1 MSSAMSSPAS
11 SVPGTPTRGRSPPLM
26 LTPRSKYKALLAGMD
41 SGSDDDDDDDKDIGE
56 LMRKAAEPPM
66 RMEKRKLFDEP
77 SEDEEDNT
85 SEEEEEEEEMIEDEP
100 VRPRGKLAAR
110 MMAAHINTKTTKAAE
125 KDGDAYERVRKSIF
139 GGESKK
145 EVAKEID
152 STPGNEQ
159 QNDNDDDDDD
169 DDIPLPTSRR
179 KMTPLKPSAQR
190 NSPNPASPS
199 SPSKPAPQSRSATPP
214 VIEKDSDSDALPANL
229 LGNDRFLALVARKR
243 KEREDKEAAEALKI
257 AARRATL
264 DAQRSPSE
272 DDDDDDDS
280 GANNV
285 ASQRAPTQRRAGKKA
300 LEEMHKET
308 QRMARSMQL
317 AHQARTRKK
326 ITKQSLFDKFNFRPE
341 QAEEPVDPRYVSA
354 ASHSPPADADCVEC
368 SPESIRPPTLGSPTV
383 RQNNHEATV
392 VDVDMDTEIPDV
404 EQIPKDGPP
413 PEQMDLDNETTPRPD
428 KGKGKAVVRV
438 IGDGPIPGKGKE
450 KVVKKES
457 PAPKKTQFKLPAVRV
472 ILPLQPASDS
482 DSDLEIV
489 ASVTPQSEHRKTL
502 QSLRAVRRASPPKMR
517 KIGQLTAKEL
527 RAELLLKGRQQAVQ
541 EREEQIQELKAKGI
555 IVLTA
560 QERANT
566 NNQVEDLLEKARLE
580 SLAIKRHEKKMEAK
594 EKGAVKK
601 EPGAGGG
608 EDDDD
613 EEEDDDWL
621 EEAEAGSVLDE
632 LSGEESEE
640 GGDGGDGEKAT
651 VGDFSDE
658 EKDSGE
664 DGDDGGNSTP
674 VFSLSSMYPR
684 EQASPSATPRL
695 SEIPAAYIDDEA
707 DDDDS
712 DSGEFAPLKKSQI
725 KKQQRKKMRVIE
737 DDSDD
742 DSDAAR
748 EQKEREQKSKI
759 PAIFQRADSEPAFPG
774 MGMTQLFAGTIGASG
789 EFQMQDSQEGIAA
802 LRRGARDMRPNSQ
815 MLDFDGPSQDISQ
828 PEISRLRLDYSQSQV
843 WPQEL
848 QESLPRV
855 VLDYEKE
862 SDVDDMPDPTQDA
875 GFEYGS
881 SQTAPPR
888 FTQSQED
895 VPDSSIS
902 TQVLDSQFGIHRKRR
917 GRLTRRETEFSDV
930 EEEEEAVERANDDE
944 EEGVEDLVENV
955 FDLMK
960 KASKK
965 KKPKRAP
972 VDMEKLKADTKGLVH
987 DQAEESEDEYAGIG
1001 GASDDEAD
1009 AGRDSEMEDLMDD
1022 TNNEVVDE
1030 ADIAAYYAE
1039 REKVQDE
1046 KDVNKLLKDLQ
1057 SGLLRKKRGAEFDL
1071 DDSDDDDDGE
1081 ARRRVKRR
1089 QMAKMRKELM
1099 KDGNIEKIASNPK
1112 RLAFLSAI
1120 EDRDRDEEMD
1130 FLDRGEEDLFVELG
1144 MVSQSLEVGE
1154 CLETSQSPDQGNSD
1168 NEASPTPGLIEEE
1181 DPESR
1186 SKEASREVTPLPI
1199 PQSRRP
1205 VRNKI
1210 SSLAHVRQVSLV
1222 PFMRV
1227 MAGD

>member
-1 MSSAMSSPAS
+1 MSSTMSSPAS
-11 SVPGTPTRGRSPPLM
+11 SVPGTPTRGRSPSPM
-26 LTPRSKYKALLAGMD
+26 LTPRSKYKALLADMED
-41 SGSDDDDDDDKDIGE
+41 SSDDDDDDDKDIGE
-56 LMRKAAEPPM
+56 LMRKAKEPPM
-66 RMEKRKLFDEP
+66 RMEERKLFDEP

-85 SEEEEEEEEMIEDEP
+85 SEEEGEEMIEDEP

-110 MMAAHINTKTTKAAE
+110 MMAAHIDTKTKKAAE
-125 KDGDAYERVRKSIF
+125 KDGGAYERVRKSIF
-139 GGESKK
+139 GGEHEK

-152 STPGNEQ
+152 STPKNEQ

-179 KMTPLKPSAQR
+179 KTTPLKPSAQR

-214 VIEKDSDSDALPANL
+214 VVGEDSDSDALPADL
-229 LGNDRFLALVARKR
+229 FGNDRFLALVARKR

-257 AARRATL
+257 ASRRAAL

-272 DDDDDDDS
+272 DDDDDS
-280 GANNV
+280 GADNV
-285 ASQRAPTQRRAGKKA
+285 ASQRAPTQRKAGKKA

-341 QAEEPVDPRYVSA
+341 QTEGPVDSRCVST
-354 ASHSPPADADCVEC
+354 ASHSFPTDTDCVEY
-368 SPESIRPPTLGSPTV
+368 SLEPIRPPTLGSSTV
-383 RQNNHEATV
+383 RRNNREVAA
-392 VDVDMDTEIPDV
+392 VDVDMDTEIPGV
-404 EQIPKDGPP
+404 EQIPRDGPP
-413 PEQMDLDNETTPRPD
+413 PDQMDLDNETTPRADKGKGKGKEVVRVIGDDPTTG
-428 KGKGKAVVRV
+428 KGKGKAVEKKS
-438 IGDGPIPGKGKE
+438 PG
-450 KVVKKES
+450 S
-457 PAPKKTQFKLPAVRV
+457 KKTQFKLPAVRV
-472 ILPLQPASDS
+472 ILPLQSTSDS

-517 KIGQLTAKEL
+517 KAGQLTAKEL

-601 EPGAGGG
+601 ESGAGGDEG
-608 EDDDD
+608 ED
-613 EEEDDDWL
+613 EEEEDEDWL
-621 EEAEAGSVLDE
+621 EEAEAGSILDE

-640 GGDGGDGEKAT
+640 GGDGEKAT

-664 DGDDGGNSTP
+664 GEDDGGNSTP

-737 DDSDD
+737 EDSDD

-759 PAIFQRADSEPAFPG
+759 PAIFQRADAEPAFPG

-789 EFQMQDSQEGIAA
+789 EVQMQDSQEGIAA

-815 MLDFDGPSQDISQ
+815 MLNFDGPSQDISQ

-843 WPQEL
+843 WPQEP

-862 SDVDDMPDPTQDA
+862 PDVDDMPDPTQDA

-895 VPDSSIS
+895 PPDSSIS
-902 TQVLDSQFGIHRKRR
+902 TQVLDSQFGIPQKRR

-930 EEEEEAVERANDDE
+930 EEEEEEAVGRADDDEE
-944 EEGVEDLVENV
+944 EEGVEDIVENV

-960 KASKK
+960 KASKN

-1030 ADIAAYYAE
+1030 AAIAAYYAE

-1081 ARRRVKRR
+1081 ARRRAKRR

-1144 MVSQSLEVGE
+1144 MVSQSLEAGE

-1186 SKEASREVTPLPI
+1186 SKEASREITPLPI
-1199 PQSRRP
+1199 PQSKRP
-1205 VRNKI
+1205 VKNKI
-1210 SSLAHVRQVSLV
+1210 SSLAHVREVSLV

-1227 MAGD
+1227 MTGD

>member
-1 MSSAMSSPAS
+1 
-11 SVPGTPTRGRSPPLM
+11 M
-26 LTPRSKYKALLAGMD
+26 LTPRSKVKALLAGMD
-41 SGSDDDDDDDKDIGE
+41 SGSDDDDDDNDKDIGE
-56 LMRKAAEPPM
+56 LMRKAAKPPVG
-66 RMEKRKLFDEP
+66 MEKRKLFDEP
-77 SEDEEDNT
+77 SEDEAEDA
-85 SEEEEEEEEMIEDEP
+85 SEEEEEEEEEEVMAVEDEP
-100 VRPRGKLAAR
+100 IRPRGKMAAR
-110 MMAAHINTKTTKAAE
+110 MMAAHVDTKTTKAAG
-125 KDGDAYERVRKSIF
+125 KDGNAYERVRKSIF
-139 GGESKK
+139 GGED
-145 EVAKEID
+145 EIEQEKEIN
-152 STPGNEQ
+152 STPRSEQ
-159 QNDNDDDDDD
+159 QNNNDNDDEDED

-179 KMTPLKPSAQR
+179 KKTPLKPSAQR

-214 VIEKDSDSDALPANL
+214 VAEQDSDSDALPANL

-257 AARRATL
+257 ASRRAAF
-264 DAQRSPSE
+264 DAQRGPSE
-272 DDDDDDDS
+272 EEEEDDS
-280 GANNV
+280 GADNV
-285 ASQRAPTQRRAGKKA
+285 ASQRAPTRRKAGKKA

-341 QAEEPVDPRYVSA
+341 QAEELVDSTSR
-354 ASHSPPADADCVEC
+354 E
-368 SPESIRPPTLGSPTV
+368 
-383 RQNNHEATV
+383 V
-392 VDVDMDTEIPDV
+392 VAMDVDMNAELPCV
-404 EQIPKDGPP
+404 EQMPKDRPP
-413 PEQMDLDNETTPRPD
+413 SEQMDLDGETTPRPD
-428 KGKGKAVVRV
+428 KGKGKGKAVIRV
-438 IGDGPIPGKGKE
+438 IDDDQTRDKGKGKGKAVE
-450 KVVKKES
+450 KKS
-457 PAPKKTQFKLPAVRV
+457 PGSKKTQFKLPAVRV
-472 ILPLQPASDS
+472 ILPPQPASDS

-489 ASVTPQSEHRKTL
+489 APVTPQSEHRKML

-517 KIGQLTAKEL
+517 KVGQLTTKEL

-560 QERANT
+560 EERANT

-601 EPGAGGG
+601 EPGAGG
-608 EDDDD
+608 DDD
-613 EEEDDDWL
+613 EDDEEDDDWL

-632 LSGEESEE
+632 LSGSGSEE
-640 GGDGGDGEKAT
+640 EGDGEKE
-651 VGDFSDE
+651 VVNDFSDE

-664 DGDDGGNSTP
+664 DEDEGGTGTP

-684 EQASPSATPRL
+684 DQASPSATPRL

-712 DSGEFAPLKKSQI
+712 DSGEFAPLKKKSQI
-725 KKQQRKKMRVIE
+725 KKQQRKKMRVVEGDE
-737 DDSDD
+737 DDEDDD
-742 DSDAAR
+742 DSEAAMEAAR
-748 EQKEREQKSKI
+748 EQKEKEQQKSKI
-759 PAIFQRADSEPAFPG
+759 PAIFQRADDAPAFPG
-774 MGMTQLFAGTIGASG
+774 IGMTQLFAGTIGASG

-815 MLDFDGPSQDISQ
+815 MLDFNEPSQDISQ
-828 PEISRLRLDYSQSQV
+828 HESSRLRLDYTQSQV
-843 WPQEL
+843 WHQESL

-862 SDVDDMPDPTQDA
+862 LEVDDMPDPTQDV

-888 FTQSQED
+888 FAQSQED
-895 VPDSSIS
+895 APDSSIS

-930 EEEEEAVERANDDE
+930 EEEEEVERADE
-944 EEGVEDLVENV
+944 EDKEEVEVEDVVENV

-965 KKPKRAP
+965 KPKKDP
-972 VDMEKLKADTKGLVH
+972 IDMEKLRADTKGLVH

-1022 TNNEVVDE
+1022 TNNETVDE
-1030 ADIAAYYAE
+1030 AGIAAYYAE

-1081 ARRRVKRR
+1081 ARRRAKRR

-1099 KDGNIEKIASNPK
+1099 KDGNIEKIANNPK

-1144 MVSQSLEVGE
+1144 MVSQSQDVGPS
-1154 CLETSQSPDQGNSD
+1154 LETSQSPDQGNSD
-1168 NEASPTPGLIEEE
+1168 NEASPTPGPMEEE

-1186 SKEASREVTPLPI
+1186 SKEASREITPLPI
-1199 PQSRRP
+1199 PQSKRP
-1205 VRNKI
+1205 VKNKV
-1210 SSLAHVRQVSLV
+1210 SSLAQVREVSL
-1222 PFMRV
+1222 FYLCE
-1227 MAGD
+1227 

>member
-1 MSSAMSSPAS
+1 MSEIPHSCRTTMSSAMSSPANS
-11 SVPGTPTRGRSPPLM
+11 APGTPTRGRSQSPM
-26 LTPRSKYKALLAGMD
+26 LTPRSKVRALLAEMD
-41 SGSDDDDDDDKDIGE
+41 SGSDDDDDGDKDIGE
-56 LMRKAAEPPM
+56 LMRKAAKPPM
-66 RMEKRKLFDEP
+66 RMEKRKGFVES
-77 SEDEEDNT
+77 SEDEEENVLEEED
-85 SEEEEEEEEMIEDEP
+85 EEEEVMVVEDEP
-100 VRPRGKLAAR
+100 VRPRGKMAAR
-110 MMAAHINTKTTKAAE
+110 MMAAHVDTKTTGAVG
-125 KDGDAYERVRKSIF
+125 KDGNVYERVRKSIF
-139 GGESKK
+139 GGED
-145 EVAKEID
+145 EIEQEKEIN
-152 STPGNEQ
+152 SPPRSAQ
-159 QNDNDDDDDD
+159 QNDNDDEDEDED

-179 KMTPLKPSAQR
+179 KKTPLKPSAQR

-199 SPSKPAPQSRSATPP
+199 SPSKPAPQSRGATPP
-214 VIEKDSDSDALPANL
+214 VVEQDSDSDALPANL

-257 AARRATL
+257 ASRRAAL
-264 DAQRSPSE
+264 DAQRGPSE
-272 DDDDDDDS
+272 DEDEDDS
-280 GANNV
+280 GADNV
-285 ASQRAPTQRRAGKKA
+285 ASQRAPTRRKAGKKA

-341 QAEEPVDPRYVSA
+341 QAEEPVDSRTSR
-354 ASHSPPADADCVEC
+354 E
-368 SPESIRPPTLGSPTV
+368 
-383 RQNNHEATV
+383 V
-392 VDVDMDTEIPDV
+392 VAMDVDMNAELPCV
-404 EQIPKDGPP
+404 EQMPKDPPP
-413 PEQMDLDNETTPRPD
+413 PEQMDLDGETTPRSD
-428 KGKGKAVVRV
+428 KGKGKGKAVIRV
-438 IGDGPIPGKGKE
+438 TDDDQARDKGKGKGKPVE
-450 KVVKKES
+450 KKS
-457 PAPKKTQFKLPAVRV
+457 PGSKKTQFKLPAVRV
-472 ILPLQPASDS
+472 ILPPQPASDS
-482 DSDLEIV
+482 DSDLEII
-489 ASVTPQSEHRKTL
+489 APVTPQSEHRKML

-517 KIGQLTAKEL
+517 KAGQLTTKEL
-527 RAELLLKGRQQAVQ
+527 RAELLLKGRQQAIQ

-560 QERANT
+560 EERANT
-566 NNQVEDLLEKARLE
+566 NNQVEDLLEKARLQ
-580 SLAIKRHEKKMEAK
+580 SLAIKRHEKRMEAK
-594 EKGAVKK
+594 EKGTVKK
-601 EPGAGGG
+601 EPGAGGDED
-608 EDDDD
+608 EDD
-613 EEEDDDWL
+613 EEDDDWL

-632 LSGEESEE
+632 LSGSGSEEE
-640 GGDGGDGEKAT
+640 GGGEKE
-651 VGDFSDE
+651 VVNDFSDE

-664 DGDDGGNSTP
+664 DEEGGTGTP

-684 EQASPSATPRL
+684 DQASPSATPRL

-712 DSGEFAPLKKSQI
+712 DSGEFAPLKKKSQI
-725 KKQQRKKMRVIE
+725 KKQQRKKMRVVEGDE
-737 DDSDD
+737 DDDD
-742 DSDAAR
+742 DDNEATMETAR
-748 EQKEREQKSKI
+748 EQKEQKSNI
-759 PAIFQRADSEPAFPG
+759 PAIFQRADDAPAFPG

-789 EFQMQDSQEGIAA
+789 EFQMQDSQDGIAA

-815 MLDFDGPSQDISQ
+815 MLDFDGSSQDISQ
-828 PEISRLRLDYSQSQV
+828 HESSRLRLDYTQSQV
-843 WPQEL
+843 WLQEPL

-862 SDVDDMPDPTQDA
+862 LEVDDMPDPTQDV

-895 VPDSSIS
+895 APDSSIS

-930 EEEEEAVERANDDE
+930 EEEEVERADE
-944 EEGVEDLVENV
+944 EDEEVEKVEEVEDVVENV

-965 KKPKRAP
+965 KPKREP
-972 VDMEKLKADTKGLVH
+972 VDMEKLRADTKGLVH

-1022 TNNEVVDE
+1022 TNNETVDE
-1030 ADIAAYYAE
+1030 AGIAAYYAE
-1039 REKVQDE
+1039 REKIQDE

-1081 ARRRVKRR
+1081 ARRRAKRR

-1099 KDGNIEKIASNPK
+1099 KDGNIEKIANNPK

-1144 MVSQSLEVGE
+1144 MVSQSQDVGQS
-1154 CLETSQSPDQGNSD
+1154 LETSQSPDQGNSD
-1168 NEASPTPGLIEEE
+1168 NEASPTPGPIEEE

-1186 SKEASREVTPLPI
+1186 SKEASREITPLPI
-1199 PQSRRP
+1199 PQSKRL
-1205 VRNKI
+1205 VKNKA
-1210 SSLAHVRQVSLV
+1210 SSLAQVREVSL
-1222 PFMRV
+1222 FRLCE
-1227 MAGD
+1227 